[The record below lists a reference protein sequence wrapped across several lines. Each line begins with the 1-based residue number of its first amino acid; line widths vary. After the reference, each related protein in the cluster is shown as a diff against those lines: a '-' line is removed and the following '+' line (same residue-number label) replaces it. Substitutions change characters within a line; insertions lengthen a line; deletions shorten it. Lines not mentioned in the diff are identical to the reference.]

1 MQNTQQQ
8 TTSAEYVI
16 NMAWN
21 FMNHARGQMS
31 TSDLFPLMLA
41 FLYSYHKGY
50 YFHVID
56 DRRFE
61 FPQNDDA
68 LLCDLVKCIPSD
80 IRIHANIR
88 EFFDELM
95 CMVSDRLL
103 YFGRD
108 EFNVIYPEVL
118 KGLFDLMST
127 NADRSNSEFY
137 TPAEISKLI
146 AYIVKSNE
154 CFSVFDPFCGTA
166 SIVHELYKS
175 GNFIRFEGQELM
187 ERTALYARL
196 NLEAVNGNDS
206 NIKICDSFGYWN
218 NDHFDAVVSC
228 PPLGLRLTQSQ
239 IWESENFNPEFP
251 CRSVEE
257 IMQIRSFHN
266 NHASLTVTLL
276 ATGFCFRG
284 NRDYEMRRY
293 LVDNN
298 LVDTIIALPTNI
310 LYGTS
315 IPSVILVCKRER
327 AHGEPIKFIHA
338 EDYYL
343 GNLRKRTF
351 DYNRFIEMIEG
362 DADDVVKVSIDE
374 VLQYDYNLNPSLY
387 YKKDFNLKE
396 GQQVKRISE
405 LLEPVEGERISAR
418 DVTEMVSIGNL
429 NKDFI
434 EVLLNNGKQS
444 APSEVRR
451 NSSCRFFNA
460 SDSKYLFAFS
470 IAGESR
476 YGINTD
482 GNSFNCTAEIKVYK
496 VNESLVSPEYIAYK
510 LITNDAISKG
520 RMPLSGYMMHSIVI
534 DSPSVQKEIV
544 NKIVQQYDQKV
555 TAEREADAMRL
566 GVKQNISDLEHM
578 LGSTQLRIS
587 KIIARLESATPAS
600 ENYSHL
606 VKSMKDNIE
615 YMNRVIH
622 YNNARIDSES
632 FNLKEAD
639 IVEFAKSYIDAW
651 NNYGGG
657 YFEIVFVNDLF
668 DTPKMSFDKTL
679 LTVML
684 DSILNNAIRHSF
696 HKRKNYT
703 VHNMVQLRLSV
714 VEYKDAPYI
723 QLSVANNGDPITEGF
738 TIEDYISRGRY
749 AATTGR
755 SGLGGYHVHQIA
767 KGHKGFLCLDS
778 NKMWNMIVEVLLP
791 IESTEY
797 NDIPAYDNECI

>member
-31 TSDLFPLMLA
+31 TSDMFPLMLA

-61 FPQNDDA
+61 FPQNDDN
-68 LLCDLVKCIPSD
+68 LLRDLVMCIPSNTD
-80 IRIHANIR
+80 MHVRVH
-88 EFFDELM
+88 EFCQELT
-95 CMVSDRLL
+95 
-103 YFGRD
+103 FIGRD
-108 EFNVIYPEVL
+108 EFNAVYPDVL
-118 KGLFDLMST
+118 KGLYDLMSS
-127 NADRSNSEFY
+127 NGGRSGGEFY
-137 TPAEISKLI
+137 TPSEVTKLM
-146 AYIVKSNE
+146 AYFVKKE
-154 CFSVFDPFCGTA
+154 GCTSVFDPFCGTA
-166 SIVHELYKS
+166 SIVHELADTS
-175 GNFIRFEGQELM
+175 APVHFEGQELM
-187 ERTALYARL
+187 QRTALYARL
-196 NLEAVNGNDS
+196 NIDAVYGNDC
-206 NIKICDSFGYWN
+206 NISTCDSFGCWN
-218 NDHFDAVVSC
+218 NKHFDAVVSC
-228 PPLGLRLTQSQ
+228 PPLALRLSERQM
-239 IWESENFNPEFP
+239 WEAEQMNPEYP
-251 CRSVEE
+251 CRSVED
-257 IMQIRSFHN
+257 IMQIRSFHL
-266 NHASLTVTLL
+266 NHADLTVTLL
-276 ATGFCFRG
+276 AHGFCFRG
-284 NRDYEMRRY
+284 NRDYELRRY
-293 LVDNN
+293 LIDNN
-298 LVDTIIALPTNI
+298 LVDTIVALPANI
-310 LYGTS
+310 LYGTA
-315 IPSVILVCKRER
+315 IPTIVLVCKRNR
-327 AHGEPIKFIHA
+327 HFGEPVKFIHA
-338 EDYYL
+338 EDYFQ
-343 GNLRKRTF
+343 GDRRKRTF
-351 DYNRFIEMIEG
+351 DYNRFVEMVEG
-362 DADDVVKVSIDE
+362 NACDCVEVSPDEIVK
-374 VLQYDYNLNPSLY
+374 YDYNLNPSLY
-387 YKKDFNLKE
+387 YKMDFDLKE
-396 GQQVKRISE
+396 GQQVIRISE

-418 DVTEMVSIGNL
+418 DVAEMVSISNL
-429 NKDFI
+429 SKDFI

-451 NSSCRFFNA
+451 NSNCRVFKA

-470 IAGESR
+470 NAGESR

-482 GNSFNCTAEIKVYK
+482 GKGFNCTADIKVYK
-496 VNESLVSPEYIAYK
+496 VNESLVSPEYIAYT
-510 LITNDAISKG
+510 LITNNAISKG
-520 RMPLSGYMMHSIVI
+520 RMPLSGYMMHPIVI
-534 DSPSVQKEIV
+534 DSLPVQKVIV
-544 NKIVQQYDQKV
+544 NKLVQQYDQKV

-587 KIIARLESATPAS
+587 KIIARLEGATPAS
-600 ENYSHL
+600 ENYPHL

-632 FNLKEAD
+632 FNLKEGD
-639 IVEFAKSYIDAW
+639 IVEFIKGYIDAW

-657 YFEIVFVNDLF
+657 YFEIDFVNNLF
-668 DTPKMSFDKTL
+668 DNPRMSFDKTL

-703 VHNMVQLRLSV
+703 DHNMVLLRLSV

-723 QLSVANNGDPITEGF
+723 QLSVANNGDPIAEGF

-767 KGHKGFLCLDS
+767 KGHNGFLCLDS